1 MYTKGG
7 GGVEG
12 LRGIKQHTPMFN
24 DTFLQNVL
32 LKMKDRAPLVW
43 FLKISTRTIPA
54 RNLPKSVNPH
64 LPGLATA
71 SANHLSLNH
80 SSASGDQSSF

>member
-1 MYTKGG
+1 MYTKG

-32 LKMKDRAPLVW
+32 LKMKDRAPLV
-43 FLKISTRTIPA
+43 
-54 RNLPKSVNPH
+54 
-64 LPGLATA
+64 
-71 SANHLSLNH
+71 
-80 SSASGDQSSF
+80 